1 MDDQQRRLTAKRIK
15 QLRDDFDWTQ
25 GELAN
30 RLGVKKQTI
39 SGFETGRSGISRIA
53 DRLAQVLGTT
63 TDYLYGLT
71 DNPLP
76 PNDEEEDD
84 ERPPVNAARDAILA
98 EYDRLDELNQRA
110 LHEMAVTLRLTQER
124 RKTTQRVIE

>member
-1 MDDQQRRLTAKRIK
+1 MSEPKESTADRVRLLRGYLRLSQEGLGQRV
-15 QLRDDFDWTQ
+15 
-25 GELAN
+25 
-30 RLGVKKQTI
+30 GVSKSTI
-39 SGFETGRSGISRIA
+39 SGIEREAQGISGIA
-53 DRLAQVLGTT
+53 DKLAKALGTT

-76 PNDEEEDD
+76 PNDEEDED
-84 ERPPVNAARDAILA
+84 ERPPVNAERDALLA
-98 EYDRLDELNQRA
+98 EYDRLDDLNQRA

>member
-84 ERPPVNAARDAILA
+84 ERPPVNAERDALLA
-98 EYDRLDELNQRA
+98 EYDRLDDLNQRA

>member
-25 GELAN
+25 DELAH

-53 DRLAQVLGTT
+53 DRLSQVLGTT

-76 PNDEEEDD
+76 PNDEEEED
-84 ERPPVNAARDAILA
+84 ERAATDLARDALLA
-98 EYDRLDELNQRA
+98 EYDRLDEIDQQA
-110 LHEMAVTLRLTQER
+110 LHQIAVTLRLAKER
-124 RKTTQRVIE
+124 RKTQRVIE

>member
-1 MDDQQRRLTAKRIK
+1 MDEAQRQQVGKRVK
-15 QLRDDFDWTQ
+15 QLRGDLGWTQ
-25 GELAN
+25 SQLGQRLELT
-30 RLGVKKQTI
+30 KYTI
-39 SGFETGRSGISRIA
+39 SNIETGSHGISRIA
-53 DRLAQVLGTT
+53 DRLAQTLGTT

-84 ERPPVNAARDAILA
+84 ERPPVNAARDALLA
-98 EYDRLDELNQRA
+98 EYDRLDDLNQRA